1 VEKWS
6 VNGKYVSFFFGCKSI
21 KNQYGKYVSIVIDL
35 PFDVES
41 LDVHS
46 FLLVLKMILAIV
58 LGMNVGMQ
66 LD

>member
-1 VEKWS
+1 MAKWS
-6 VNGKYVSFFFGCKSI
+6 VN
-21 KNQYGKYVSIVIDL
+21 GKYVSIVIDL
-35 PFDVES
+35 PFGVES

-46 FLLVLKMILAIV
+46 FLLVLKMILATV